1 MRTEPRPTRSP
12 LSPAELR
19 AERDRARDEYLAAT
33 RRIHSNI
40 GERARLWRAFVE
52 ANATYVRARG
62 GTR

>member
-1 MRTEPRPTRSP
+1 MRAGPRPARSP

-19 AERDRARDEYLAAT
+19 AESDRAREEYLAAT
-33 RRIHSNI
+33 RRIPRDI

-52 ANATYVRARG
+52 ANAAYVRARG